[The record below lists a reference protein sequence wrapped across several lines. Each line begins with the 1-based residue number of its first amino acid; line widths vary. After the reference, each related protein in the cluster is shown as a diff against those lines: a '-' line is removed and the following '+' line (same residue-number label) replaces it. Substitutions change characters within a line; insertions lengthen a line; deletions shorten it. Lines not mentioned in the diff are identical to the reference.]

1 MVSKNAEGVSHAAT
15 VPAVRAALESAF
27 GELDAHF
34 DRPAG
39 LLAFRP
45 MAGWSAPQVLE
56 HVALTN
62 HFLMLTLA
70 KHAATALRRAARG
83 ETPAASESDL
93 AALDIIGE
101 RGSFDWVR
109 PDHMEPTGAP
119 SLGEVRATLA
129 AQLAECLA
137 TLDRL
142 SGGAG
147 ALVAVTMTVAGLGKL
162 DLYQWLMFL
171 AQHARR
177 HLSQLGAIEA
187 EWRASS
193 AAVL

>member
-1 MVSKNAEGVSHAAT
+1 MDRDDAEVVSHTAT
-15 VPAVRAALESAF
+15 VAAVRAALGSAF
-27 GELDAHF
+27 AELDGWF

-45 MAGWSAPQVLE
+45 ALGWSAPQVLE
-56 HVALTN
+56 HVGLTN

-83 ETPAASESDL
+83 ETPAAAESDL
-93 AALDIIGE
+93 AILDIIGE

-109 PDHMEPTGAP
+109 PEHMEPTGALA
-119 SLGEVRATLA
+119 LGEVRATLA
-129 AQLAECLA
+129 AQRAECLA
-137 TLDRL
+137 ALDRL
-142 SGGAG
+142 SGGVG
-147 ALVAVTMTVAGLGKL
+147 ALAAVTMTVAGLGKL

-177 HLSQLGAIEA
+177 HLSQLAAIEA
-187 EWRASS
+187 ECQASS
-193 AAVL
+193 APSF